1 MHFGFGISRSAIR
14 IPHSTNESPAFLFST
29 LADHRQMIGR
39 IVRIIRWPLLV
50 LLIAATA
57 WISWYGY
64 TRGFGRRWR
73 GLLEKEFDR
82 YGLSIDVNKLTLD
95 PFHGLIARDVAIF
108 DSKSGDTLL
117 AEINNISLDI
127 NYGNLFQHEPALN
140 AVDLSGA
147 RIVIP
152 VDPRKPAGEKIRLT
166 DFHARI
172 YFLAGR
178 IDIRQ
183 ASGKLFGIRFD
194 ASATILHPE
203 ALPAVIMA
211 EERDPDSPN
220 ERVGFVTEILHE
232 LKAVHY
238 PGQTPEVKFSLQADM
253 MDPADWRLDGGHLMA
268 ARLLHGDDEL
278 RNLTADFTY
287 QNHCLRIARCHV
299 QDAQGDLFAVADW
312 DFGSGKKHFQAR
324 STLDIGRLLKDEPRV
339 RWLRD
344 WVFNAPPQI
353 ELTGTLQRDGT
364 LQYIGKLNFE
374 RFSVQGIP
382 FQSMRASFS
391 QQGDDAWMISNAEV
405 THRSGTLTGEILQ
418 TPDKFRLRVQ
428 SALDPAAISSLL
440 PEELRSMCAAWEFLA
455 PPVIQLSLSGSSP
468 RPEEISGSGQ
478 AWLGRTRFRGAFLN
492 SASASF
498 RIGNGKVVAENVQVA
513 RDEGT
518 GNGSFTYDL
527 LGHEI
532 SSINAQAR
540 VYPSALASWVDPK
553 LAGLT
558 DDFRFNVVPLTVL
571 ESLGESAGPED
582 RGLSVKVHSTQ
593 PFSFRWGILELPFDS
608 GDSEFQA
615 TAKDIRLTQLK
626 GKVGA
631 GVCSADASATFN
643 GDSPVIEATLHFDE
657 IDPASLGPLTHW
669 LQPYSGRLTGTLN
682 LRQLNR
688 KDSIVTGSIH
698 LAQARFED
706 APLFQPIVNRLRA
719 VGLQEPSTLDVQ
731 FEAAGENVTINL
743 LKLRSSDHSLNLA
756 GSVGLLGGAVD
767 LSGAV
772 DEEALLLHVTGTI
785 ESPEWQVVGP
795 KR

>member
-1 MHFGFGISRSAIR
+1 VV
-14 IPHSTNESPAFLFST
+14 ESPAFFFLT

-39 IVRIIRWPLLV
+39 IVRLVRWPLLL
-50 LLIAATA
+50 LLIGALA

-64 TRGFGRRWR
+64 ARGFGRRWR

-127 NYGNLFQHEPALN
+127 NYANLFQHEPALN

-152 VDPRKPAGEKIRLT
+152 VDPSNPSGEKIRFT

-178 IDIRQ
+178 IEIRQ
-183 ASGKLFGIRFD
+183 ASGKLYGIRFD
-194 ASATILHPE
+194 ASGTILHPE
-203 ALPAVIMA
+203 ALSTVVIA

-220 ERVGFVTEILHE
+220 ERLGFLNGILQE
-232 LKAVHY
+232 LKAIHY
-238 PGQTPEVKFSLQADM
+238 PGQTPEVKFSFQADLM
-253 MDPADWRLDGGHLMA
+253 EPAEWRLDGGHLMA

-299 QDAQGDLFAVADW
+299 QDGQGELFAVADW
-312 DFGSGKKHFQAR
+312 DFQSGKKQFQVR
-324 STLDIGRLLKDEPRV
+324 STLNVGSLLKDEPRV
-339 RWLRD
+339 GWLRD
-344 WVFNAPPQI
+344 WVFSAPPQI
-353 ELTGTLQRDGT
+353 ELTGTLQRNGT
-364 LQYIGKLNFE
+364 LQFIGKLNFE
-374 RFSVQGIP
+374 RFTVQGVP

-418 TPDKFRLRVQ
+418 TPEKFRLRVQ
-428 SALDPAAISSLL
+428 SALDPAAISPLL
-440 PEELRSMCAAWEFLA
+440 PEEVRSMCAAWEFLA
-455 PPVIQLSLSGSSP
+455 PPVIQVSLSGSSP
-468 RPEEISGSGQ
+468 RPEEISGSSQ

-498 RIGNGKVVAENVQVA
+498 RVGDGKVVAENVQVA

-527 LGHEI
+527 LGHQI
-532 SSINAQAR
+532 SAINAQAHLHL
-540 VYPSALASWVDPK
+540 SALANWVDPK

-558 DDFRFNVVPLTVL
+558 DAFRFNAVPLTVL
-571 ESLGESAGPED
+571 ESVDGSAGRED
-582 RGLSVKVHSTQ
+582 CGVSVKIHSTE
-593 PFSFRWGILELPFDS
+593 PFSLRWGVLELPFDN

-615 TAKDIRLTQLK
+615 TSKEIRLTRLT
-626 GKVGA
+626 GKIGA
-631 GVCSADASATFN
+631 GVCSANATVALN
-643 GDSPVIEATLHFDE
+643 TDNPAIQAKLRFDQ
-657 IDPASLGPLTHW
+657 INPAKLGLVSHW

-682 LRQLNR
+682 MHQLNR
-688 KDSIVTGSIH
+688 NEAVVTGSIR
-698 LAQARFED
+698 LAQAEFED
-706 APLFQPIVNRLRA
+706 APLFQPIINRLRA
-719 VGLQEPSTLDVQ
+719 VGLQGPSTLDLQ
-731 FEAAGENVTINL
+731 FESAGENVTVNT
-743 LKLRSSDHSLNLA
+743 LKLWSTDHSLNLS
-756 GSVGLLGGAVD
+756 GSIGLLGGVVD

-772 DEEALLLHVTGTI
+772 DGEALLAHVTGTI

>member
-1 MHFGFGISRSAIR
+1 
-14 IPHSTNESPAFLFST
+14 
-29 LADHRQMIGR
+29 LADHPQMVGR
-39 IVRIIRWPLLV
+39 IVRLVRWPLLL
-50 LLIAATA
+50 LLIGALA

-64 TRGFGRRWR
+64 ARGFGRRWR

-117 AEINNISLDI
+117 AQINNISLDI
-127 NYGNLFQHEPALN
+127 NYANLFQHEPALN

-152 VDPRKPAGEKIRLT
+152 VDPRKSSGEKIRLT

-178 IDIRQ
+178 IEIRQ
-183 ASGKLFGIRFD
+183 ASGKLYGIRFD
-194 ASATILHPE
+194 ASGTILHPE
-203 ALPAVIMA
+203 ALPTVIMTD
-211 EERDPDSPN
+211 ERDPDSAD
-220 ERVGFVTEILHE
+220 ERLGFVTQILQE
-232 LKAVHY
+232 LKAIHY
-238 PGQTPEVKFSLQADM
+238 PGQTPEVKFSFQADLTG
-253 MDPADWRLDGGHLMA
+253 PADWRLDGGHLMA

-278 RNLTADFTY
+278 RNLSADFTY
-287 QNHCLRIARCHV
+287 QNHCLRVARCHV
-299 QDAQGDLFAVADW
+299 QDGQGELFAVADW
-312 DFGSGKKHFQAR
+312 DFESGKKQFQVR
-324 STLDIGRLLKDEPRV
+324 STLDVGRLLKDEPRV
-339 RWLRD
+339 GWLRD
-344 WVFNAPPQI
+344 WAFNAPPQI

-364 LQYIGKLNFE
+364 LQFIGKLNFE
-374 RFSVQGIP
+374 RFTVQGIP

-418 TPDKFRLRVQ
+418 TPEKFRLRVQ
-428 SALDPAAISSLL
+428 SALDPAAISPLL
-440 PEELRSMCAAWEFLA
+440 PEQLRSMCAAWEFLA

-498 RIGNGKVVAENVQVA
+498 RVGNGKVVAENVQVA

-527 LGHEI
+527 LGHKI
-532 SSINAQAR
+532 SAINAQAHL
-540 VYPSALASWVDPK
+540 YLSALANWVDPK
-553 LAGLT
+553 LVGPIDA
-558 DDFRFNVVPLTVL
+558 FRFHAVPFTVL
-571 ESLGESAGPED
+571 ESVAGSAERED
-582 RGLSVKVHSTQ
+582 SGLSVKIHSTE
-593 PFSFRWGILELPFDS
+593 PFSLRWGVLELPFDS

-615 TAKDIRLTQLK
+615 TSKEIRLTQLM
-626 GKVGA
+626 GKIGT
-631 GVCSADASATFN
+631 GVCSADASIAVDTDNPATQ
-643 GDSPVIEATLHFDE
+643 AKLRFDQ
-657 IDPASLGPLTHW
+657 IDPAKLGLLTHW

-682 LRQLNR
+682 MSQLDR
-688 KDSIVTGSIH
+688 KEAVVTGSIR
-698 LAQARFED
+698 LVQAEFED
-706 APLFQPIVNRLRA
+706 APLFHPIVNRLRA
-719 VGLQEPSTLDVQ
+719 VGLQGPSTLDLQ
-731 FEAAGENVTINL
+731 FEAAGENVTVNM
-743 LKLRSSDHSLNLA
+743 LKVSSTEHTLNLS
-756 GSVGLLGGAVD
+756 GSIGLLGGVVD

-772 DEEALLLHVTGTI
+772 DQEALLAHVTGTI

>member
-1 MHFGFGISRSAIR
+1 
-14 IPHSTNESPAFLFST
+14 
-29 LADHRQMIGR
+29 MIGR
-39 IVRIIRWPLLV
+39 IVRLVRWPLLF
-50 LLIAATA
+50 LLIGALA

-64 TRGFGRRWR
+64 ARGFGRRWR
-73 GLLEKEFDR
+73 GQLEKEFDR

-127 NYGNLFQHEPALN
+127 NYANLFQHEPALN

-152 VDPRKPAGEKIRLT
+152 VDPRKPSGEKIRLT

-178 IDIRQ
+178 IEIRQ
-183 ASGKLFGIRFD
+183 ASGKLYGIRFD
-194 ASATILHPE
+194 ASGTILHPE
-203 ALPAVIMA
+203 ALPTVIMA

-220 ERVGFVTEILHE
+220 ERLGFVTEILQE
-232 LKAVHY
+232 LKAIHY
-238 PGQTPEVKFSLQADM
+238 PGQTPEVKFSFQADLTE
-253 MDPADWRLDGGHLMA
+253 PADWRLDGGHLMA

-287 QNHCLRIARCHV
+287 QNHSLRIARCHV
-299 QDAQGDLFAVADW
+299 QDGQGELFAVADW
-312 DFGSGKKHFQAR
+312 DFGSGKKQFQVR

-339 RWLRD
+339 GWLRD
-344 WVFNAPPQI
+344 WAFNAPPQI
-353 ELTGTLQRDGT
+353 ELAGTLQRDGT
-364 LQYIGKLNFE
+364 LQFIGKLNFE
-374 RFSVQGIP
+374 RFTVQGIA

-418 TPDKFRLRVQ
+418 TPEKFRLRVQ
-428 SALDPAAISSLL
+428 STLDPAAISPLL

-492 SASASF
+492 SASASL
-498 RIGNGKVVAENVQVA
+498 RVGNGKVVAENVQVA

-518 GNGSFTYDL
+518 GSGSFTYDL
-527 LGHEI
+527 LGHKI
-532 SSINAQAR
+532 SAINAQ
-540 VYPSALASWVDPK
+540 VHLSLSALANWVDPK
-553 LAGLT
+553 LVGLT
-558 DDFRFNVVPLTVL
+558 DAFRFNAVPLTVL
-571 ESLGESAGPED
+571 KSFGGSAERED
-582 RGLSVKVHSTQ
+582 SGLSVKIHSTEA
-593 PFSFRWGILELPFDS
+593 FSLRWGVLELPFDS

-615 TAKDIRLTQLK
+615 TSKEIRLTQLM
-626 GKVGA
+626 GKIGV
-631 GVCSADASATFN
+631 GVCSANASIAVDTDN
-643 GDSPVIEATLHFDE
+643 PTVQAKLRFDQ
-657 IDPASLGPLTHW
+657 IDPAKLGLLTHW
-669 LQPYSGRLTGTLN
+669 LQPYSGRLTGSLN
-682 LRQLNR
+682 MSQLNR
-688 KDSIVTGSIH
+688 KEAVVTGSIR
-698 LAQARFED
+698 LAQAEFED
-706 APLFQPIVNRLRA
+706 APLFHPIVNRLRA
-719 VGLQEPSTLDVQ
+719 VGLQGPSTLDLQ
-731 FEAAGENVTINL
+731 FEAAGENVTVNM
-743 LKLRSSDHSLNLA
+743 LKVSSTEHSLNLS
-756 GSVGLLGGAVD
+756 GSIGLLGGVVD

-772 DEEALLLHVTGTI
+772 DEEALFAHVTGTI